1 MAQSRVYLNI
11 LSELERKCILLI
23 SAVFCW
29 LSQISLL
36 YCSSLLLVY
45 LCWFS
50 VLLSTQRGML
60 KSPIIIMDVCF
71 FCSFCQFCFIY
82 FESLQLGAYKLRIFM
97 SSGLIYLISLVILI
111 LNSTLSDVN
120 ITTLAF
126 LWLMFAWYIFLLL
139 AWVLIFKVFLS
150 YSWILLFKNPV
161 WKSLLFN
168 WSI

>member
-1 MAQSRVYLNI
+1 MVRKHTFNYFNLLKFVFMAQSRVYLNI

-23 SAVFCW
+23 SAAFCW

-97 SSGLIYLISLVILI
+97 SS
-111 LNSTLSDVN
+111 
-120 ITTLAF
+120 
-126 LWLMFAWYIFLLL
+126 WYIPHISGNLDLEFY
-139 AWVLIFKVFLS
+139 F
-150 YSWILLFKNPV
+150 V
-161 WKSLLFN
+161 WC
-168 WSI
+168 